1 MHIYIYTYSY
11 PSLYCN
17 ATTIT
22 KFFLIWFINVRTAL
36 LPYAKIDIHYFSYF
50 SGLKLQVFYFHN
62 IVSRILNKAWQSN
75 PCPVVLIR
83 MALGSSAGVAS
94 SGGSSTAL
102 FACQRSSQKDWK
114 AGLRW
119 DNPPEHWHGT
129 PSKGI
134 LVVGLLTCQSSGVP
148 GRIFQNL
155 GLGFLFLFLH
165 FTNRLLY
172 FPCSFYDTCI
182 LDFNFL

>member
-1 MHIYIYTYSY
+1 MHIYIHTYSY

-83 MALGSSAGVAS
+83 MALGSSASVAS

-102 FACQRSSQKDWK
+102 FACQRSEVFTG
-114 AGLRW
+114 GLKGRAQVGQSTRTLTW
-119 DNPPEHWHGT
+119 D
-129 PSKGI
+129 PSKGHSCSWTSYMSVLRGPRKNIPKFGFGIFI
-134 LVVGLLTCQSSGVP
+134 LVFAFYQQIIILSL
-148 GRIFQNL
+148 
-155 GLGFLFLFLH
+155 LFLWYMH
-165 FTNRLLY
+165 FGL
-172 FPCSFYDTCI
+172 
-182 LDFNFL
+182 